1 MRYGKMEKK
10 ESRLTGKAKFVES
23 RQCLRVGRVCEE
35 ERPLDGLGDR
45 ACQARRTLTRQRQ
58 VAHNL
63 GDLF

>member
-35 ERPLDGLGDR
+35 EGHRMAWGRELAKREGLSQGKDR
-45 ACQARRTLTRQRQ
+45 
-58 VAHNL
+58 
-63 GDLF
+63 